1 MTKRQQQHCV
11 AACPKIV
18 HTRTVVRRAPHAPSA
33 ASAPRS
39 KRAAG
44 TQLPRWLV
52 RNCRRHCSH
61 SNARVARRRDVD
73 ARAAVAA
80 EAQRAHR
87 SAKGEAV
94 TTAERPR
101 WQQQSWLTA
110 FAGGGRREQDW
121 RGRRSARQSRSN
133 QNVIAVIGSR
143 LGGRPFR
150 AGLVPQSARA
160 SEAGRPSDEGA
171 VERVVGE
178 SGLSEGA
185 REG

>member
-1 MTKRQQQHCV
+1 M
-11 AACPKIV
+11 
-18 HTRTVVRRAPHAPSA
+18 
-33 ASAPRS
+33 
-39 KRAAG
+39 
-44 TQLPRWLV
+44 
-52 RNCRRHCSH
+52 
-61 SNARVARRRDVD
+61 
-73 ARAAVAA
+73 AA

-87 SAKGEAV
+87 SAQGEAV

-110 FAGGGRREQDW
+110 FAGGGRREEDGEAAD
-121 RGRRSARQSRSN
+121 RHGSLNN

-143 LGGRPFR
+143 LRGRPFR

-171 VERVVGE
+171 VERVVGK

>member
-1 MTKRQQQHCV
+1 M

-39 KRAAG
+39 NRAAG

-61 SNARVARRRDVD
+61 SNATVAQQRDVD
-73 ARAAVAA
+73 ARATVAA

-87 SAKGEAV
+87 SAQGEAV

-110 FAGGGRREQDW
+110 FAGGGRREQDGEAAD
-121 RGRRSARQSRSN
+121 RHGSLALTRMLLLLLDRDCEADPFEPASSHSQRERARP
-133 QNVIAVIGSR
+133 AD
-143 LGGRPFR
+143 R
-150 AGLVPQSARA
+150 AMR
-160 SEAGRPSDEGA
+160 
-171 VERVVGE
+171 ER
-178 SGLSEGA
+178 
-185 REG
+185 

>member
-1 MTKRQQQHCV
+1 MPKNRTHTHSRPPRATR
-11 AACPKIV
+11 AAS
-18 HTRTVVRRAPHAPSA
+18 T

-101 WQQQSWLTA
+101 WQQQSVDSL
-110 FAGGGRREQDW
+110 RRRWSTRARW

-171 VERVVGE
+171 VERVVGK